1 MTPLHRGAL
10 VAGPVG
16 KPLRT
21 GTAHGV
27 AVDGQRVQ
35 QHLGVKA
42 TGFGALQV
50 PGGVADQSPM
60 TVRLARCTL
69 TAGTSHG
76 HLLASPHDAIPMP
89 RRDSEHSEVCRRR

>member
-1 MTPLHRGAL
+1 MTPLHRGAF
-10 VAGPVG
+10 VVG
-16 KPLRT
+16 LAAMCFRARA
-21 GTAHGV
+21 AHGV
-27 AVDGQRVQ
+27 AVGGQRVERN
-35 QHLGVKA
+35 LGVNA
-42 TGFGALQV
+42 TGLGALQV